1 MSQATTETTT
11 STTPILDAIIPKE
24 LIEKNSL
31 IKVVEDEQSEASAS
45 VLLQMLYPNE
55 GGNPSY
61 LYDPAL
67 TAAEKAVTL
76 LIDTL
81 DSDATNE
88 EFLMMG
94 LTSLEYIFPFPY
106 IFIDL
111 IEYKGIRTALK
122 YLPKILDM
130 ITSNLEVDKAIKDI
144 LSLKVRWN
152 KEGQDADSD
161 HVLEL
166 EEIYNLVDQN
176 IIDPALLV
184 DADSDILTLDF
195 YLRFKDKLDIESLF
209 NISKM
214 PLELFKYCEEN
225 DLLKDIDSLEF
236 TVSQPHIIL
245 ENAEYREKY
254 FDRIQWDK
262 ALIKRKFPEEFLEVL
277 IERGVIDWGNCS
289 IYQILSDEFIEKY
302 KLFLPAPRKPISWNA
317 DLSDTPLAANNVILE
332 DWQKH
337 TTDLDQV
344 LTWNELLEKHG
355 DKIQIGWFA
364 GVQLS
369 RMPLMSVEE
378 MQAKFTARQE
388 YYAKHLEKLENEQK
402 AKDLDADM

>member
-1 MSQATTETTT
+1 MSQVTTEIST
-11 STTPILDAIIPKE
+11 TTPILDAIIPKE

-31 IKVVEDEQSEASAS
+31 IKVVEDEQVEASAT

-55 GGNPSY
+55 NGNPSY
-61 LYDPAL
+61 LYDPDL

-81 DSDATNE
+81 NADTSNE

-111 IEYKGIRTALK
+111 IEYKGIHTALK
-122 YLPKILDM
+122 YLPKIMDM

-144 LSLKVRWN
+144 LSLKVVWK
-152 KEGQDADSD
+152 KEGQDVNID

-184 DADSDILTLDF
+184 DADSDVLSLDF

-209 NISKM
+209 NIAKM
-214 PLELFKYCEEN
+214 PLELFQYCEEN
-225 DLLKDIDSLEF
+225 GMLNDIDSLEF

-245 ENAEYREKY
+245 ENPEYREKY

-302 KLFLPAPRKPISWNA
+302 KLFLPAPRKTISWNKDIA
-317 DLSDTPLAANNVILE
+317 PNPVLSANDVILE
-332 DWQKH
+332 DWKKH
-337 TTDLDQV
+337 TTDLDQE

-364 GVQLS
+364 GLQLS
-369 RMPLMSVEE
+369 QMPLMTVEE
-378 MQAKFTARQE
+378 MQAKFEARQE
-388 YYAKHLEKLENEQK
+388 YYAKHLQKLEED
-402 AKDLDADM
+402 AKNKESDSDM